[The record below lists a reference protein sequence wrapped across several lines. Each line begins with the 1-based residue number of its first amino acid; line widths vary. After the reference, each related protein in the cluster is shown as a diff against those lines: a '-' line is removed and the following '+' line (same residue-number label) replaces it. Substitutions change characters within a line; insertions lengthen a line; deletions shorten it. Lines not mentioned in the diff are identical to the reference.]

1 MALPKL
7 TTPEYTLVVP
17 STGKEIKY
25 RPFLVK
31 EEKILLIA
39 MEGEDE
45 KQINNA
51 VMNLVKECTFG
62 AISDLKTPVFDVEY
76 IFLKIRSK
84 SVGEII
90 TLSILCPDDE
100 KTRVS
105 YKLNLDEVEV
115 QMSDDHTNIV
125 ELTDEIE
132 GKDVKITWK
141 STFQVSNFS
150 EYCTVVL
157 KKDYEKMIKSRMA
170 AKGLKN
176 NRRSEERRVG
186 KECRSR
192 CAPEQ

>member
-31 EEKILLIA
+31 EEKVLLIA

-62 AISDLKTPVFDVEY
+62 AICNLKTPVFDVEY

-84 SVGEII
+84 SVGETV
-90 TLSILCPDDE
+90 TLSILCPDD
-100 KTRVS
+100 
-105 YKLNLDEVEV
+105 
-115 QMSDDHTNIV
+115 
-125 ELTDEIE
+125 
-132 GKDVKITWK
+132 
-141 STFQVSNFS
+141 
-150 EYCTVVL
+150 
-157 KKDYEKMIKSRMA
+157 
-170 AKGLKN
+170 
-176 NRRSEERRVG
+176 
-186 KECRSR
+186 
-192 CAPEQ
+192 